1 MDYLIVLDKL
11 ESLRLRQWMADEY
24 KRQKKSKKTHLGIVH
39 QVQIIDDLEAA
50 KKFLRNKY
58 E

>member
-11 ESLRLRQWMADEY
+11 EALRLRQWMAEDWA
-24 KRQKKSKKTHLGIVH
+24 KSHKKGLGIVH
-39 QVQIIDDLEAA
+39 QVQIIDNLEEA